1 MPHPLVI
8 TMCDRHDPREV
19 LGFAD
24 GSLAG
29 FTTDRQRAKP
39 FPTRREARQ
48 ALDELRRRFPR
59 QAIRIQARLGQRLV
73 GFTAGLALAR
83 GLARPRS

>member
-29 FTTDRQRAKP
+29 FTTDRRRAKP
-39 FPTRREARQ
+39 FPTRRAGWP
-48 ALDELRRRFPR
+48 LT
-59 QAIRIQARLGQRLV
+59 
-73 GFTAGLALAR
+73 GFGDGSRAKQSASR
-83 GLARPRS
+83 HD